1 MSNIQNCINNTVGGT
16 ITGTTNQ
23 LLIANDSNTSGSNAV
38 LINRVGGGT
47 ADDPFHNFQV
57 TGGSQYSV
65 GIDNS
70 DSDAYVIS
78 AGVAPGSTNVMRIAS
93 TGEINFPLQSAFAA
107 YLGTTDTNVTGDS
120 TNFRIGS
127 GNALTEIFDQN
138 SDFNT
143 NGTFTAPLTGRYF
156 LAGTIYL
163 NGGVNIGAAQ
173 SLLTTSN
180 RTWRTDFPGTTFT
193 DGSVS
198 ALADMDAADTATINV
213 VSVDSGGKI
222 DDVFGAATPFTW
234 FTGYLAC

>member
-1 MSNIQNCINNTVGGT
+1 MSNIQNSINNAVGGT

-23 LLIANDSNTSGSNAV
+23 FLISNDSDTGGSIALEILRVGGSSAGDPYHSYQVTSGSSY
-38 LINRVGGGT
+38 
-47 ADDPFHNFQV
+47 Q
-57 TGGSQYSV
+57 V

-78 AGVAPGSTNVMRIAS
+78 TGASPGSTNVVRIAS
-93 TGEINFPLQSAFAA
+93 TGEINFPLQSAFSA
-107 YLGTTDTNVTGDS
+107 YLGTTDTNATGDG

-143 NGTFTAPLTGRYF
+143 NGTFTAPLTGRYYF
-156 LAGTIYL
+156 DGRIYL
-163 NGGVNIGAAQ
+163 NGGTVIGA
-173 SLLTTSN
+173 SNNTLTTSN
-180 RTWRTDFPGTTFT
+180 RNWRVDFNGTTFT
-193 DGSVS
+193 DANVS
-198 ALADMDAADTATINV
+198 ALVDMDAADTATLNITA
-213 VSVDSGGKI
+213 VDSGGKV